1 MAGGVPLNFHEYSF
15 FRNRQSEVETSQNP
29 QDAILKLLLH
39 GHNLQFPHAS
49 LSAME
54 DSCSE
59 SSASSSEFDGGM
71 YDDSEYA
78 EMMPKDNAGVCF
90 SWMLGL
96 SHLHLWRNLLIR
108 NLIYCWNAKL
118 FPYNLI
124 QSFKTSTLCN
134 LWFVF
139 HTAIWVLQSSNFS
152 WFRLVWEPTFCRCKS
167 FCLNLLCATV
177 LGFSTAT
184 TRLDWPLDRSF
195 RCNIISYRH
204 TTIIAKFVEWQHLP
218 FLISSDHA
226 SPI

>member
-1 MAGGVPLNFHEYSF
+1 MNIASSGTGN
-15 FRNRQSEVETSQNP
+15 
-29 QDAILKLLLH
+29 LKLKLHKIRKMQSSSCLH

-49 LSAME
+49 LSAMA

-78 EMMPKDNAGVCF
+78 EMMPKDNAGACF

-96 SHLHLWRNLLIR
+96 SHLHLWRNLLIH
-108 NLIYCWNAKL
+108 NLIYCLNAKL

-124 QSFKTSTLCN
+124 QPLKTSTLCN

-152 WFRLVWEPTFCRCKS
+152 WFPLVWEPT
-167 FCLNLLCATV
+167 L
-177 LGFSTAT
+177 
-184 TRLDWPLDRSF
+184 
-195 RCNIISYRH
+195 
-204 TTIIAKFVEWQHLP
+204 QM
-218 FLISSDHA
+218 
-226 SPI
+226 

>member
-96 SHLHLWRNLLIR
+96 SHLHL
-108 NLIYCWNAKL
+108 
-118 FPYNLI
+118 
-124 QSFKTSTLCN
+124 
-134 LWFVF
+134 
-139 HTAIWVLQSSNFS
+139 
-152 WFRLVWEPTFCRCKS
+152 
-167 FCLNLLCATV
+167 
-177 LGFSTAT
+177 
-184 TRLDWPLDRSF
+184 
-195 RCNIISYRH
+195 
-204 TTIIAKFVEWQHLP
+204 
-218 FLISSDHA
+218 
-226 SPI
+226 